1 MNIAKNK
8 KLMRGAQRTAFSITI
23 TPYCTVSH
31 ASLCVLPGN
40 MPIYIEARMRK
51 GIYDNTRNSKKAT
64 GVEHGVDNP
73 NTLMLEISNIINNNL
88 VNK

>member
-1 MNIAKNK
+1 
-8 KLMRGAQRTAFSITI
+8 
-23 TPYCTVSH
+23 
-31 ASLCVLPGN
+31 

-51 GIYDNTRNSKKAT
+51 EIYDNTRNSKKAT

-73 NTLMLEISNIINNNL
+73 NTLMLEMSNIINNNL